1 MGFGKRGLRV
11 PPWCEIARLMHGL
24 GKMGPEWAP
33 LALTTRCMESKK
45 DLRKIKGMRPVSNLK
60 INENNVKCL
69 KDYVDF
75 IVNTQLSMQSSRTR
89 YCQPWIQHQ

>member
-1 MGFGKRGLRV
+1 
-11 PPWCEIARLMHGL
+11 MHGL

-75 IVNTQLSMQSSRTR
+75 IVNTQLSMQSSRTEIL
-89 YCQPWIQHQ
+89 PTMDPTSIIQICVKKISGLE